1 MPTRPQR
8 VEELVPE
15 LEQIA
20 ESSGCELVH
29 VELKGA
35 ALRLF
40 LDKPEGVTL
49 ADCERVSKQASALLD
64 VLDFG
69 SRRYVLEVSSPG
81 LDRELH
87 RPKDYERFVGK
98 LARVTVTDP
107 ETGKKRTV
115 VARLNAFRPAPE
127 GSDDGAAEIVLA
139 DDKTGAQEV
148 IQLRAV
154 KTARLEV
161 EL

>member
-8 VEELVPE
+8 VEELLPE
-15 LEQIA
+15 LEKVA
-20 ESSGCELVH
+20 ESAGCELVH

-35 ALRLF
+35 VLRLF

-49 ADCERVSKQASALLD
+49 ADCERVAKQASPLLD

-81 LDRELH
+81 LDRELY
-87 RPKDYERFVGK
+87 RPKDYERFVGR
-98 LARVTVTDP
+98 LARLTLTDP
-107 ETGKKRTV
+107 ETGKRRTL
-115 VARLNAFRPAPE
+115 VARLHEFRPAPE
-127 GSDDGAAEIVLA
+127 GGDEGGAEVVLA

-148 IQLRAV
+148 ILLRAV

>member
-15 LEQIA
+15 LEQVA
-20 ESSGCELVH
+20 EASGCELVH

-35 ALRLF
+35 VLRLF

-49 ADCERVSKQASALLD
+49 ADCERVSKQTSVLLD

-69 SRRYVLEVSSPG
+69 SQRYVLEVSSPG
-81 LDRELH
+81 LDRQLF
-87 RPKDYERFVGK
+87 RPRDYQRFVGR

-107 ETGKKRTV
+107 ESGKRRTL
-115 VARLNAFRPAPE
+115 VARLHEFRPAAD
-127 GSDDGAAEIVLA
+127 GSDAGGAEVVLA

-148 IQLRAV
+148 VPLRTI